1 MKHTVYPLKIKGDK
15 YLALKALCAQK
26 EWRIMDGL
34 SEAIDDL
41 IVKHTQSVVAALTST
56 SQEIKDSLSKDSEQE
71 EYKFHFPN
79 KEAS

>member
-1 MKHTVYPLKIKGDK
+1 MKDKSYPLKIKHDK
-15 YLALKALCAQK
+15 YIALKALCAHK
-26 EWRIMDGL
+26 EWRIKDGL

-41 IVKHTQSVVAALTST
+41 IVKHTQSVVTALTST

-71 EYKFHFPN
+71 EYTFHFPN